1 MRKWQVY
8 VYPVLT
14 GVLSVVLYYLLRTAQ
29 DAPFDWPI
37 PTVLFISLTGAQFFL
52 YRRAYYKQ
60 FES

>member
-14 GVLSVVLYYLLRTAQ
+14 GVLCVVLYYLLRTAR
-29 DAPFDWPI
+29 DAPFEWPVPI
-37 PTVLFISLTGAQFFL
+37 GLFVSITGIQFLL
-52 YRRAYYKQ
+52 YQRAYKKQ